1 MYHPAAWSTRPV
13 FLSSPFLDFHAER
26 DCLRDVVFPEL
37 QDLLRGA
44 KRRLHLALVDL
55 RMGVETGSLA
65 DEEQKDCFI
74 LKVCLEE
81 VDRCRPFFIVLLG
94 DRYGSIMPKAQL
106 EAAAGEVG
114 LQAPVE
120 GMSLTALEI
129 EYGIFHMPQEQK
141 QRTWVY
147 IRDPLPYARMPAE
160 LREIY
165 EDDDPQRTARLDE
178 LITGKGW
185 I

>member
-94 DRYGSIMPKAQL
+94 DRYNSIMPSARIS
-106 EAAAGEVG
+106 EIRNRPRVCSRG
-114 LQAPVE
+114 LIINPCE
-120 GMSLTALEI
+120 TDRGSRTLLDE
-129 EYGIFHMPQEQK
+129 EHMP
-141 QRTWVY
+141 
-147 IRDPLPYARMPAE
+147 A
-160 LREIY
+160 
-165 EDDDPQRTARLDE
+165 
-178 LITGKGW
+178 
-185 I
+185 